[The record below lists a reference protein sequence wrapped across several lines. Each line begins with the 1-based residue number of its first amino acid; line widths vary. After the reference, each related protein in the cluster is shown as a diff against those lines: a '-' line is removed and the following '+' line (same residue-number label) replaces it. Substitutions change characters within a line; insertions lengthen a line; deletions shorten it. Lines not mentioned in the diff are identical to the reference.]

1 MSMTTE
7 NSLQRN
13 GSRFLWCQG
22 LFRFGWCP
30 CFRRKVAPVNPVPSD
45 SDFMTLGRKGK
56 RVICV
61 VHIDPS
67 LSCDILTKK
76 DSSLAAFAKKV
87 VCDDKGYESDSS
99 NEEYWFSKWSRPLRT
114 VKRFQAEHLQKQNII
129 GLIKNH
135 LPAAEKTPK
144 SENSSTT
151 TDLKVVS
158 TFAVEQSSQI
168 IKEASREFSN
178 KNTATTCL
186 DLSQTGSD
194 SAQVEKK
201 DGVVNLAFEGSPSD
215 PGASIVTANDFKQQ
229 NVTKPLLYFI
239 HGAGE
244 SSECWK
250 VLMHHFAGLGYEV
263 LAIDLLG
270 HGFSHTPLVE
280 KSYTFKKLLG
290 DVISVFD
297 AHISNGRKC
306 ALIGHGYGCSFA
318 VALSRQ
324 RSANVTL
331 LALLSSGGPTPLAPP
346 VNWRREW
353 KLPASMLH
361 CLRSILPC
369 GMRRNVFYGPRGKS
383 CLHDTIYFQSLP
395 SYVRHHLAVGQ
406 TWPEGD
412 VAFHRKI
419 VMPTLLVHGLK
430 DPFVSLVEMCE
441 MERTIPRAF
450 LEVIPESGHDIMS
463 DVPNQLCKMLRK
475 FFEHWQR

>member
-45 SDFMTLGRKGK
+45 SDFMTLGKKGT

-87 VCDDKGYESDSS
+87 VCEDKGYESDSS

-114 VKRFQAEHLQKQNII
+114 VKRFQTDHLQKQNII

-144 SENSSTT
+144 SENCSTN

-158 TFAVEQSSQI
+158 TFAMEQSSQI
-168 IKEASREFSN
+168 IKEASHEVSN
-178 KNTATTCL
+178 KNTATICL

-194 SAQVEKK
+194 SAQVDNK

-215 PGASIVTANDFKQQ
+215 PGASVVTANDFKQQ
-229 NVTKPLLYFI
+229 NMARPLLYFI

-250 VLMHHFAGLGYEV
+250 ALMHHFAGLGYEV

-306 ALIGHGYGCSFA
+306 VLIGHGYG
-318 VALSRQ
+318 
-324 RSANVTL
+324 
-331 LALLSSGGPTPLAPP
+331 
-346 VNWRREW
+346 
-353 KLPASMLH
+353 
-361 CLRSILPC
+361 
-369 GMRRNVFYGPRGKS
+369 
-383 CLHDTIYFQSLP
+383 
-395 SYVRHHLAVGQ
+395 
-406 TWPEGD
+406 
-412 VAFHRKI
+412 
-419 VMPTLLVHGLK
+419 
-430 DPFVSLVEMCE
+430 
-441 MERTIPRAF
+441 
-450 LEVIPESGHDIMS
+450 
-463 DVPNQLCKMLRK
+463 
-475 FFEHWQR
+475 